1 MEKRMETTK
10 TSQAKGFFFQGFK
23 AGIPIGMGY
32 FAVSFTLGIA
42 ARKAG
47 MTWIQSG
54 FMSAAMLA
62 SAGQFAGISAL
73 SLGAGYGEMIVTEL
87 VVNLRYL
94 LMSSALSQKV
104 RQDRPFFHRFFM
116 AYGVTEEIFA
126 VSMGAE
132 GKLEP
137 WYMYGAIA
145 SAAPGWVLGT
155 VMGVLLGM
163 ILPARAMSA
172 MSVALYGMFLAI
184 VVPPSKKDRII
195 ALVVLISMGA
205 SGIFAVIPLLNQI
218 PSGFQIMILTI
229 VVAGAA
235 AVLFPVKDEKER
247 EDRA

>member
-1 MEKRMETTK
+1 M
-10 TSQAKGFFFQGFK
+10 
-23 AGIPIGMGY
+23 
-32 FAVSFTLGIA
+32 
-42 ARKAG
+42 
-47 MTWIQSG
+47 
-54 FMSAAMLA
+54 
-62 SAGQFAGISAL
+62 
-73 SLGAGYGEMIVTEL
+73 
-87 VVNLRYL
+87 
-94 LMSSALSQKV
+94 
-104 RQDRPFFHRFFM
+104 
-116 AYGVTEEIFA
+116 
-126 VSMGAE
+126 
-132 GKLEP
+132 
-137 WYMYGAIA
+137 
-145 SAAPGWVLGT
+145 GT